1 MEKMKNKK
9 KHLKSETAYAW
20 VTMLPGLLI
29 LAVFVFWPL
38 IYSIPLAFTDYSVV
52 GDMHFVGM
60 KNFQKAFSDSDFI
73 AALKNSIQYVI
84 IVPIIQ
90 LISLA
95 FAVALNQKMR
105 GVKVFRTLF
114 YFPVIT
120 STVAVSIVWSWLL
133 SSGGLINKIL
143 LGTNILSE
151 KVSWLSNDQTAL
163 WVLMF
168 ITTWKG
174 VGYYMVIYLAGLQS
188 VPGELTE
195 AARIDRAS
203 SIQIFFKILIPMLKP
218 QVVMCSLMSVM
229 SAIKVFDEPFVL
241 TKGGPGNS
249 TLTASLYIY
258 QKGFQN
264 FDFGYAA
271 ALSLILSVII
281 LFFSLFVKLYN
292 RKK

>member
-1 MEKMKNKK
+1 
-9 KHLKSETAYAW
+9 
-20 VTMLPGLLI
+20 
-29 LAVFVFWPL
+29 
-38 IYSIPLAFTDYSVV
+38 
-52 GDMHFVGM
+52 
-60 KNFQKAFSDSDFI
+60 
-73 AALKNSIQYVI
+73 
-84 IVPIIQ
+84 
-90 LISLA
+90 
-95 FAVALNQKMR
+95 
-105 GVKVFRTLF
+105 
-114 YFPVIT
+114 
-120 STVAVSIVWSWLL
+120 
-133 SSGGLINKIL
+133 
-143 LGTNILSE
+143 
-151 KVSWLSNDQTAL
+151 
-163 WVLMF
+163 
-168 ITTWKG
+168 
-174 VGYYMVIYLAGLQS
+174 MVIYLAGLQS

-281 LFFSLFVKLYN
+281 LFFSLFINLYN